1 MNANHTIGTSG
12 GVGKIDNMDSIRKVY
27 QYAEPNLTLVGWMGF
42 LGFPLYY
49 FVWDFVFPQAYENL
63 PLRLFCSL
71 LFFGIIF
78 RNRLSS
84 TWRKYIHIYYQVTIT
99 ICLPFFFFYMLLMND
114 WSNVWVMSFMSAIFL
129 HILLVHVTR
138 VMFAQTFAGIGLA
151 TFFAWVAKGFHL
163 DLTMDWTHVPIF
175 LFIYVFGNL
184 FYFRNQVEHE
194 AKVSLA
200 KSFGAG
206 IAHEMRNPLSG
217 LCTSIDVIQSV
228 LPNKKEAEKDQ
239 YLMSGEDVTL
249 LREVSEDAMNII
261 QSGSETIDLLLTSID
276 ENRVSRSSFQKHS
289 AHSVVEKAIESFS
302 YKRATDRF
310 AISLDAR
317 SEFDF
322 LGSDT
327 LLKYVMYNLFKNA
340 FHHRTSEDFHIHVSM
355 TSTEHSN
362 QIVVTDN
369 GAGIAPDVLRN
380 IFQDFYTTG
389 KSGSY
394 GLGLPF
400 CKKVMRSFG
409 GNIECQSQ
417 LGEWSQFTLTF
428 PPITSD
434 IVTEIKNDL
443 TKLKTILTVTN
454 QDILV
459 SKVTDISR
467 FMGFESTILD
477 VNQVLKKKEYEFE
490 FDLIFIDLESL
501 DARANQLDRL
511 ESLLSFTEARIV
523 YLFEH
528 HPTQRAC
535 KAAYEPIWVETQ
547 AWLLN
552 TKPTIDR
559 LLYDSSYVSTPTASV
574 ALDTSNK
581 RTIMVVDDNES
592 LRKFTAML
600 LEKQGFEVIQK
611 EDGQQAL
618 DTLEQE
624 NVDLILMDIEM
635 PIMDGV
641 EASRRIRSSD
651 KNYASVPIIAH
662 TGDSSPVT
670 LDKIGSSGMSDF
682 IVKPADKN
690 RLFDKIANWI

>member
-1 MNANHTIGTSG
+1 
-12 GVGKIDNMDSIRKVY
+12 MDSIRKVY
-27 QYAEPNLTLVGWMGF
+27 EYAEPNLTLVGWMGF
-42 LGFPLYY
+42 IGFPLYY
-49 FVWDFVFPQAYENL
+49 FVWDFMFPQSYENL
-63 PLRLFCSL
+63 PLRLFCSA

-84 TWRKYIHIYYQVTIT
+84 SWRKYVHVYYQITIT
-99 ICLPFFFFYMLLMND
+99 TCLPFFFFYMLLMND

-151 TFFAWVAKGFHL
+151 TFFAWIAKGFHL
-163 DLTMDWTHVPIF
+163 DITMDWTHVPIF
-175 LFIYVFGNL
+175 LFIYVFGNM

-228 LPNKKEAEKDQ
+228 LPNKKAMGEKDQ
-239 YLMSGEDVTL
+239 YVMSGEDVTL

-261 QSGSETIDLLLTSID
+261 HSGNETIDLLLTSID
-276 ENRVSRSSFQKHS
+276 ENRVSRSSFKRYS
-289 AHSVVEKAIESFS
+289 AQSVVEKAIESFS
-302 YKRATDRF
+302 YKRSTDRF
-310 AISLDAR
+310 AISFDAR

-340 FHHRTSEDFHIHVSM
+340 FHHRSSDEFHIHVSM
-355 TSTEHSN
+355 QSNDTAN

-369 GAGIAPDVLRN
+369 GSGIAPDVIRH

-409 GNIECQSQ
+409 GNIKCISQ
-417 LGEWSQFTLTF
+417 PGEWSQFTLTF

-434 IVTEIKNDL
+434 TVTEIKDEL
-443 TKLKTILTVTN
+443 TKMKSILLVSN
-454 QDILV
+454 QDIIV
-459 SKVTDISR
+459 QKMADISR
-467 FMGFESTILD
+467 FMGFDVTVLD
-477 VNQVLKKKEYEFE
+477 VKSVFKKKEYEFE
-490 FDLIFIDLESL
+490 FDLIFVDVESL
-501 DARANQLDRL
+501 DVLENQLDRI
-511 ESLLSFTEARIV
+511 ESLLSFTEARVV

-528 HPTQRAC
+528 KPAQRAK
-535 KAAYEPIWVETQ
+535 KAGHDPIWVETQ

-552 TKPTIDR
+552 TKATIER
-559 LLYDSSYVSTPTASV
+559 LLYDSTYISSTLPSAH
-574 ALDTSNK
+574 LDKSIK

-600 LEKQGFEVIQK
+600 LEKQGFEVVQK

-618 DTLEQE
+618 DTLEKE
-624 NVDLILMDIEM
+624 NIDLILMDIEM

-641 EASRRIRSSD
+641 EASRRIRNSEKS
-651 KNYASVPIIAH
+651 YASVPIIAH

>member
-1 MNANHTIGTSG
+1 
-12 GVGKIDNMDSIRKVY
+12 MDSIRKVY
-27 QYAEPNLTLVGWMGF
+27 EYAEPNLTLVGWMGF
-42 LGFPLYY
+42 IGFPLYY
-49 FVWDFVFPQAYENL
+49 FVWDFMFPQSYENL
-63 PLRLFCSL
+63 PLRLFCSA

-84 TWRKYIHIYYQVTIT
+84 SWRKYVHVYYQITIT
-99 ICLPFFFFYMLLMND
+99 TCLPFFFFYMLLMND

-151 TFFAWVAKGFHL
+151 TFFAWIAKGFHL
-163 DLTMDWTHVPIF
+163 DITMDWTHVPIF
-175 LFIYVFGNL
+175 LFIYVFGNM

-228 LPNKKEAEKDQ
+228 LPNKKAMGEKDQ
-239 YLMSGEDVTL
+239 YVMSGEDVTL

-261 QSGSETIDLLLTSID
+261 HSGNETIDLLLTSID
-276 ENRVSRSSFQKHS
+276 ENRVSRSSFKRYS
-289 AHSVVEKAIESFS
+289 AQSVVEKAIESFS
-302 YKRATDRF
+302 YKRSTDRF
-310 AISLDAR
+310 AISFDAR

-340 FHHRTSEDFHIHVSM
+340 FHHRSSDEFHIHVSM
-355 TSTEHSN
+355 QSNDTAN

-369 GAGIAPDVLRN
+369 GSGIAPDVIRH

-409 GNIECQSQ
+409 GNIKCISQ
-417 LGEWSQFTLTF
+417 LGEWSQFTLIF

-434 IVTEIKNDL
+434 TVTEIKDEL
-443 TKLKTILTVTN
+443 TKMKSILLVSN
-454 QDILV
+454 QDIIV
-459 SKVTDISR
+459 QKMADISR
-467 FMGFESTILD
+467 FMGFDVTVLD
-477 VNQVLKKKEYEFE
+477 VKSVFKKKEYEFE
-490 FDLIFIDLESL
+490 FDLIFVDVESL
-501 DARANQLDRL
+501 DVLENQLDRI
-511 ESLLSFTEARIV
+511 ESLLSFTEARVV

-528 HPTQRAC
+528 KPAQRAK
-535 KAAYEPIWVETQ
+535 KAGHAPIWVETQ

-552 TKPTIDR
+552 TKATIER
-559 LLYDSSYVSTPTASV
+559 LLYDSTYISSTLPSAP
-574 ALDTSNK
+574 LDKSIK

-600 LEKQGFEVIQK
+600 LEKQGFEVVQK

-618 DTLEQE
+618 DTLEKE
-624 NVDLILMDIEM
+624 NIDLILMDIEM

-641 EASRRIRSSD
+641 EASRRIRNSE
-651 KNYASVPIIAH
+651 KPYATVPIIAH

>member
-1 MNANHTIGTSG
+1 
-12 GVGKIDNMDSIRKVY
+12 MDSIRKVY
-27 QYAEPNLTLVGWMGF
+27 EYAEPNLTLVGWMGF
-42 LGFPLYY
+42 IGFPLYY
-49 FVWDFVFPQAYENL
+49 FVWDFMFPQSYENL
-63 PLRLFCSL
+63 PLRLFCSA

-84 TWRKYIHIYYQVTIT
+84 SWRKYVHVYYQITIT
-99 ICLPFFFFYMLLMND
+99 TCLPFFFFYMLLMND

-151 TFFAWVAKGFHL
+151 TFFAWIAKGFHL
-163 DLTMDWTHVPIF
+163 DITMDWTHVPIF
-175 LFIYVFGNL
+175 LFIYVFGNM
-184 FYFRNQVEHE
+184 FYFRNQIEHE

-228 LPNKKEAEKDQ
+228 LPNKKAMGEKDQ
-239 YLMSGEDVTL
+239 YVMSGEDVTL

-261 QSGSETIDLLLTSID
+261 HSGNETIDLLLTSID
-276 ENRVSRSSFQKHS
+276 ENRVSRSSFKRYS
-289 AHSVVEKAIESFS
+289 AQSVVEKAIESFS
-302 YKRATDRF
+302 YKRSTDRF
-310 AISLDAR
+310 AISFDAR

-340 FHHRTSEDFHIHVSM
+340 FHHRSSDEFHIHVSM
-355 TSTEHSN
+355 QSNDTAN

-369 GAGIAPDVLRN
+369 GSGIAPDVIRH

-409 GNIECQSQ
+409 GNIKCISQ
-417 LGEWSQFTLTF
+417 PGEWSQFTLTF

-434 IVTEIKNDL
+434 TVTEIKDEL
-443 TKLKTILTVTN
+443 TKMKSILLVSN
-454 QDILV
+454 QDIIV
-459 SKVTDISR
+459 QKMADISR
-467 FMGFESTILD
+467 FMGFDVTVLD
-477 VNQVLKKKEYEFE
+477 VKSVFKKKEYEFE
-490 FDLIFIDLESL
+490 FDLIFVDVESL
-501 DARANQLDRL
+501 DVLENQLDRIEL
-511 ESLLSFTEARIV
+511 LLSFTEARVV

-528 HPTQRAC
+528 KPAQRAK
-535 KAAYEPIWVETQ
+535 KAGHDPTWVETQ

-552 TKPTIDR
+552 TKATIER
-559 LLYDSSYVSTPTASV
+559 LLYDSTYISSTLPSAP
-574 ALDTSNK
+574 LDKSIK
-581 RTIMVVDDNES
+581 RTILVVDDNES

-600 LEKQGFEVIQK
+600 LEKQGFEVVQK

-618 DTLEQE
+618 DTLEKE
-624 NVDLILMDIEM
+624 NIDLILMDIEM

-641 EASRRIRSSD
+641 EASRRIRNSE
-651 KNYASVPIIAH
+651 KPYASVPIIAH

>member
-1 MNANHTIGTSG
+1 
-12 GVGKIDNMDSIRKVY
+12 MDSIRKVY
-27 QYAEPNLTLVGWMGF
+27 EYAEPNLTLVGWMGF
-42 LGFPLYY
+42 IGFPLYY
-49 FVWDFVFPQAYENL
+49 FVWDFMFPQSYENL
-63 PLRLFCSL
+63 PLRLFCSA

-84 TWRKYIHIYYQVTIT
+84 SWRKYVHVYYQITIT
-99 ICLPFFFFYMLLMND
+99 TCLPFFFFYMLLMND

-151 TFFAWVAKGFHL
+151 TFFAWIAKGFHL
-163 DLTMDWTHVPIF
+163 DITMDWTHVPIF

-184 FYFRNQVEHE
+184 FYFRNQIEHE

-228 LPNKKEAEKDQ
+228 LPNKKAMGEKDQ
-239 YLMSGEDVTL
+239 YVMSGEDVTL

-261 QSGSETIDLLLTSID
+261 HSGNETIDLLLTSID
-276 ENRVSRSSFQKHS
+276 ENRVSRSSFKRYS
-289 AHSVVEKAIESFS
+289 AQSVVEKAIESFS
-302 YKRATDRF
+302 YKRSTDRF
-310 AISLDAR
+310 AISFDAR

-340 FHHRTSEDFHIHVSM
+340 FHHRSSDEFHIHVSM
-355 TSTEHSN
+355 QSNDTVN

-369 GAGIAPDVLRN
+369 GSGIAPDVIRH

-409 GNIECQSQ
+409 GNIKCISQ
-417 LGEWSQFTLTF
+417 PGEWSQFTLTF

-434 IVTEIKNDL
+434 TVTEIKDEL
-443 TKLKTILTVTN
+443 TKMKSILLVSN
-454 QDILV
+454 QDIIV
-459 SKVTDISR
+459 QKMADISR
-467 FMGFESTILD
+467 FMGFDVTVLD
-477 VNQVLKKKEYEFE
+477 VKSVFKKKEYEFE
-490 FDLIFIDLESL
+490 FDLIFVDVESL
-501 DARANQLDRL
+501 DVLENQLDRI
-511 ESLLSFTEARIV
+511 ESLLSFTEARVV

-528 HPTQRAC
+528 KPAQRAK
-535 KAAYEPIWVETQ
+535 KAGHDPIWVETQ

-552 TKPTIDR
+552 TKATIER
-559 LLYDSSYVSTPTASV
+559 LLYDSTYISSTLPSAP
-574 ALDTSNK
+574 LDKSTK

-600 LEKQGFEVIQK
+600 LEKQGFEVVQK

-618 DTLEQE
+618 DTLEKE
-624 NVDLILMDIEM
+624 NIDLILMDIEM

-641 EASRRIRSSD
+641 EASRRIRNSE
-651 KNYASVPIIAH
+651 KPYASVPIIAH

>member
-1 MNANHTIGTSG
+1 
-12 GVGKIDNMDSIRKVY
+12 MDSIRKVY
-27 QYAEPNLTLVGWMGF
+27 EYAEPNLTLVGWMGF
-42 LGFPLYY
+42 IGFPLYY
-49 FVWDFVFPQAYENL
+49 FVWDFMFPQSYENL
-63 PLRLFCSL
+63 PLRLFCSA

-84 TWRKYIHIYYQVTIT
+84 SWRKYVHVYYQITIT
-99 ICLPFFFFYMLLMND
+99 TCLPFFFFYMLLMND

-151 TFFAWVAKGFHL
+151 TFFAWIAKGFHL
-163 DLTMDWTHVPIF
+163 DITMDWTHVPIF
-175 LFIYVFGNL
+175 LFIYVFGNM

-228 LPNKKEAEKDQ
+228 LPNKKAMGEKDQ
-239 YLMSGEDVTL
+239 YVMSGEDVTL

-261 QSGSETIDLLLTSID
+261 HSGNETIDLLLTSID
-276 ENRVSRSSFQKHS
+276 ENRVSRSSFKRYS
-289 AHSVVEKAIESFS
+289 AQSVVEKAIESFS
-302 YKRATDRF
+302 YKRSTDRF
-310 AISLDAR
+310 AISFDAR

-340 FHHRTSEDFHIHVSM
+340 FHHRSSDEFHIHVSM
-355 TSTEHSN
+355 QSNDTAN

-369 GAGIAPDVLRN
+369 GSGIAPDVIRH

-409 GNIECQSQ
+409 GNIKCISQ
-417 LGEWSQFTLTF
+417 PGEWSQFTLTF

-434 IVTEIKNDL
+434 TVTEIKDEL
-443 TKLKTILTVTN
+443 TKMKSILLVSN
-454 QDILV
+454 QDIIV
-459 SKVTDISR
+459 QKMADISR
-467 FMGFESTILD
+467 FMGFDVTVLD
-477 VNQVLKKKEYEFE
+477 VKSVFKKKEYEFE
-490 FDLIFIDLESL
+490 FDLIFVDVESL
-501 DARANQLDRL
+501 DVLENQLDRI
-511 ESLLSFTEARIV
+511 ESLLSFTEARVV

-528 HPTQRAC
+528 KPAQRA
-535 KAAYEPIWVETQ
+535 KKVGHDPIWVETQ

-552 TKPTIDR
+552 TKATIER
-559 LLYDSSYVSTPTASV
+559 LLYDSTYISSTLPSAP
-574 ALDTSNK
+574 LDKSIK

-600 LEKQGFEVIQK
+600 LEKQGFEVVQK

-618 DTLEQE
+618 DTLEKE
-624 NVDLILMDIEM
+624 NIDLILMDIEM

-641 EASRRIRSSD
+641 EASRRIRNSE
-651 KNYASVPIIAH
+651 KPYASVPIIAH

>member
-1 MNANHTIGTSG
+1 
-12 GVGKIDNMDSIRKVY
+12 MDSIRKVY
-27 QYAEPNLTLVGWMGF
+27 EYAEPNLTLVGWMGF
-42 LGFPLYY
+42 IGFPLYY
-49 FVWDFVFPQAYENL
+49 FVWDFMFPQSYENL
-63 PLRLFCSL
+63 PLRLFCSA

-84 TWRKYIHIYYQVTIT
+84 SWRKYVHVYYQITIT
-99 ICLPFFFFYMLLMND
+99 TCLPFFFFYMLLMND

-151 TFFAWVAKGFHL
+151 TFFAWIAKGFHL
-163 DLTMDWTHVPIF
+163 DITMDWTHVPIF
-175 LFIYVFGNL
+175 LFIYVFGNM

-228 LPNKKEAEKDQ
+228 LPNKKAIGEKDQ
-239 YLMSGEDVTL
+239 YVMSGEDVTL

-261 QSGSETIDLLLTSID
+261 HSGNETIDLLLTSID
-276 ENRVSRSSFQKHS
+276 ENRVSRSSFKRYS
-289 AHSVVEKAIESFS
+289 AQSVVEKAIESFS
-302 YKRATDRF
+302 YKRSTDRF
-310 AISLDAR
+310 AISFDAR

-340 FHHRTSEDFHIHVSM
+340 FHHRSSDEFHIHVSM
-355 TSTEHSN
+355 QSNDTAN

-369 GAGIAPDVLRN
+369 GSGIAPDVIRH

-409 GNIECQSQ
+409 GNIKCISQ
-417 LGEWSQFTLTF
+417 PGEWSQFTLTF

-434 IVTEIKNDL
+434 TVTEIKDEL
-443 TKLKTILTVTN
+443 TKMKSILLVSN
-454 QDILV
+454 QDIIV
-459 SKVTDISR
+459 QKMADISR
-467 FMGFESTILD
+467 FMGFDVSVLD
-477 VNQVLKKKEYEFE
+477 VKSVFKKKEYEFE
-490 FDLIFIDLESL
+490 FDLIFVDVESL
-501 DARANQLDRL
+501 DVLENQLDRI
-511 ESLLSFTEARIV
+511 ESLLSFTEARVV

-528 HPTQRAC
+528 KPAQRAK
-535 KAAYEPIWVETQ
+535 KAGHDPIWVETQ

-552 TKPTIDR
+552 TKATIER
-559 LLYDSSYVSTPTASV
+559 LLYDSTYISSTLPSAP
-574 ALDTSNK
+574 LDKSIK

-600 LEKQGFEVIQK
+600 LEKQGFEVVQK

-618 DTLEQE
+618 DTLEKE
-624 NVDLILMDIEM
+624 NIDLILMDIEM

-641 EASRRIRSSD
+641 EASRRIRNSE
-651 KNYASVPIIAH
+651 KPYASVPIIAH

>member
-1 MNANHTIGTSG
+1 
-12 GVGKIDNMDSIRKVY
+12 MDSIRKVY
-27 QYAEPNLTLVGWMGF
+27 EYAEPNLTLVGWMGF
-42 LGFPLYY
+42 IGFPLYY
-49 FVWDFVFPQAYENL
+49 FVWDFMFPQSYENL
-63 PLRLFCSL
+63 PLRLFCSA

-84 TWRKYIHIYYQVTIT
+84 SWRKYVHVYYQITIT
-99 ICLPFFFFYMLLMND
+99 TCLPFFFFYMLLMND

-151 TFFAWVAKGFHL
+151 TFFAWIAKGFHL
-163 DLTMDWTHVPIF
+163 DITMDWTHVPIF
-175 LFIYVFGNL
+175 LFIYVFGNM

-228 LPNKKEAEKDQ
+228 LPNKKAMGEKDQ
-239 YLMSGEDVTL
+239 YVMSGEDVTL

-261 QSGSETIDLLLTSID
+261 HSGNETIDLLLTSID
-276 ENRVSRSSFQKHS
+276 ENRVSRSSFKRYS
-289 AHSVVEKAIESFS
+289 AQSVVEKAIESFS
-302 YKRATDRF
+302 YKRSTDRF
-310 AISLDAR
+310 AISFDAR

-340 FHHRTSEDFHIHVSM
+340 FHHRSSDEFHIHVSM
-355 TSTEHSN
+355 QSNDTVN

-369 GAGIAPDVLRN
+369 GSGIAPDVIRH

-409 GNIECQSQ
+409 GNIKCISQ
-417 LGEWSQFTLTF
+417 PGEWSQFTLTF

-434 IVTEIKNDL
+434 TVTEIKDEL
-443 TKLKTILTVTN
+443 AKMKSILLVSN
-454 QDILV
+454 QDIIV
-459 SKVTDISR
+459 QKMADISR
-467 FMGFESTILD
+467 FMGFDVTVLD
-477 VNQVLKKKEYEFE
+477 VKSVFKKKEYEFE
-490 FDLIFIDLESL
+490 FDLIFVDVESL
-501 DARANQLDRL
+501 DVLENQLDRI
-511 ESLLSFTEARIV
+511 ESLLSFTEARVV

-528 HPTQRAC
+528 KPAQRAK
-535 KAAYEPIWVETQ
+535 KAGNDPIWVETQ

-552 TKPTIDR
+552 TKATIER
-559 LLYDSSYVSTPTASV
+559 LLYDSTYISSTLPSAP
-574 ALDTSNK
+574 LDKSIK

-600 LEKQGFEVIQK
+600 LEKQGFEVVQK

-618 DTLEQE
+618 DTLEKE
-624 NVDLILMDIEM
+624 NIDLILMDIEM

-641 EASRRIRSSD
+641 EASRRIRNSE
-651 KNYASVPIIAH
+651 KPYASVPIIAH

>member
-1 MNANHTIGTSG
+1 
-12 GVGKIDNMDSIRKVY
+12 MDSIRKVY
-27 QYAEPNLTLVGWMGF
+27 EYAEPNLTLVGWMGF
-42 LGFPLYY
+42 IGFPLYY
-49 FVWDFVFPQAYENL
+49 FVWDFMFPQSYENL
-63 PLRLFCSL
+63 PLRLFCSA

-84 TWRKYIHIYYQVTIT
+84 SWRKYVHVYYQITIT
-99 ICLPFFFFYMLLMND
+99 TCLPFFFFYMLLMND

-151 TFFAWVAKGFHL
+151 TFFAWIAKGFHL
-163 DLTMDWTHVPIF
+163 DITMDRTHVPIF
-175 LFIYVFGNL
+175 LFIYVFGNM

-228 LPNKKEAEKDQ
+228 LPNKKAMGEKDQ
-239 YLMSGEDVTL
+239 YVMSGEDVTL

-261 QSGSETIDLLLTSID
+261 HSGNETIDLLLTSID
-276 ENRVSRSSFQKHS
+276 ENRVSRSSFKRYS
-289 AHSVVEKAIESFS
+289 AQSVVEKAIESFS
-302 YKRATDRF
+302 YKRSTDRF
-310 AISLDAR
+310 AISFDAR
-317 SEFDF
+317 SGFDF

-340 FHHRTSEDFHIHVSM
+340 FHHRSSDEFHIHVSM
-355 TSTEHSN
+355 QSNDTAN

-369 GAGIAPDVLRN
+369 GSGIASDVIRH

-409 GNIECQSQ
+409 GNIKCISQ
-417 LGEWSQFTLTF
+417 PGEWSQFTLTF

-434 IVTEIKNDL
+434 TVTEIKDEL
-443 TKLKTILTVTN
+443 TKMKSILLVSN
-454 QDILV
+454 QDIIV
-459 SKVTDISR
+459 QKMVDISR
-467 FMGFESTILD
+467 FMGFDVTVLD
-477 VNQVLKKKEYEFE
+477 VKSVFKKKEYEFE
-490 FDLIFIDLESL
+490 FDLIFVDVESL
-501 DARANQLDRL
+501 DVLENQLDRI
-511 ESLLSFTEARIV
+511 ESLLSFTEARVV

-528 HPTQRAC
+528 KPAQRAK
-535 KAAYEPIWVETQ
+535 KAGHDPIWVETQ

-552 TKPTIDR
+552 TKATIER
-559 LLYDSSYVSTPTASV
+559 LLYDSTYISSTLPSAP
-574 ALDTSNK
+574 LDKSIK

-600 LEKQGFEVIQK
+600 LEKQGFEVVQK

-618 DTLEQE
+618 DTLEKE
-624 NVDLILMDIEM
+624 NIDLILMDIEM

-641 EASRRIRSSD
+641 EASRRIRNSE
-651 KNYASVPIIAH
+651 KPYASVPIIAH

>member
-1 MNANHTIGTSG
+1 
-12 GVGKIDNMDSIRKVY
+12 MDSIRKVY
-27 QYAEPNLTLVGWMGF
+27 EYAEPNLTLVGWMGF
-42 LGFPLYY
+42 IGFPLYY
-49 FVWDFVFPQAYENL
+49 FVWDFMFPQSYENL
-63 PLRLFCSL
+63 PLRLFCSA

-84 TWRKYIHIYYQVTIT
+84 SWRKYVHVYYQITIT
-99 ICLPFFFFYMLLMND
+99 TCLPFFFFYMLLMND

-151 TFFAWVAKGFHL
+151 TFFAWIAKGFHL
-163 DLTMDWTHVPIF
+163 DITMDWTHVPIF
-175 LFIYVFGNL
+175 LFIYVFGNM

-228 LPNKKEAEKDQ
+228 LPNKKAMGEKDQ
-239 YLMSGEDVTL
+239 YVMSGEDVTL

-261 QSGSETIDLLLTSID
+261 HSGNETIDLLLTSID
-276 ENRVSRSSFQKHS
+276 ENRVSRSSFKRYS
-289 AHSVVEKAIESFS
+289 AQSVVEKAIESFS
-302 YKRATDRF
+302 YKRSTDRF
-310 AISLDAR
+310 AISFDAR

-340 FHHRTSEDFHIHVSM
+340 FHHRSSDEFHIHVSM
-355 TSTEHSN
+355 QSNDTAN

-369 GAGIAPDVLRN
+369 GSGIAPDVIRH

-409 GNIECQSQ
+409 GNIKCISQ
-417 LGEWSQFTLTF
+417 PGEWSQFTLIF

-434 IVTEIKNDL
+434 TVTEIKDEL
-443 TKLKTILTVTN
+443 TKMKSILLVSN
-454 QDILV
+454 QDIIV
-459 SKVTDISR
+459 QKMADISR
-467 FMGFESTILD
+467 FMGFDVTVLD
-477 VNQVLKKKEYEFE
+477 VKSVFKKKEYEFE
-490 FDLIFIDLESL
+490 FDLIFVDVESL
-501 DARANQLDRL
+501 DVLENQLDRI
-511 ESLLSFTEARIV
+511 ESLLSFTEARVV

-528 HPTQRAC
+528 KPAQRA
-535 KAAYEPIWVETQ
+535 KKVGHDPIWVETQ

-552 TKPTIDR
+552 TKATIER
-559 LLYDSSYVSTPTASV
+559 LLYDSTYISSTLPSAP
-574 ALDTSNK
+574 LDKSIK

-600 LEKQGFEVIQK
+600 LEKQGFEVVQK

-618 DTLEQE
+618 DTLEKE
-624 NVDLILMDIEM
+624 NIDLILMDIEM

-641 EASRRIRSSD
+641 EASRRIRNSE
-651 KNYASVPIIAH
+651 KPYASVPIIAH

>member
-1 MNANHTIGTSG
+1 
-12 GVGKIDNMDSIRKVY
+12 MDSIRKVY
-27 QYAEPNLTLVGWMGF
+27 EYAEPNLTLVGWMGF
-42 LGFPLYY
+42 IGFPLYY
-49 FVWDFVFPQAYENL
+49 FVWDFMFPQSYENL
-63 PLRLFCSL
+63 PLRLFCSA

-84 TWRKYIHIYYQVTIT
+84 SWRKYVHVYYQITIT
-99 ICLPFFFFYMLLMND
+99 TCLPFFFFYMLLMND

-151 TFFAWVAKGFHL
+151 TFFAWIAKGFHL
-163 DLTMDWTHVPIF
+163 DITMDWTHVPIF
-175 LFIYVFGNL
+175 LFIYVFGNM

-228 LPNKKEAEKDQ
+228 LPNKKAMGEKDQ
-239 YLMSGEDVTL
+239 YVMSGEDVTL
-249 LREVSEDAMNII
+249 LRELSEDAMNII
-261 QSGSETIDLLLTSID
+261 HSGNETIDLLLTSID
-276 ENRVSRSSFQKHS
+276 ENRVSRSSFKRYS
-289 AHSVVEKAIESFS
+289 AQSVVEKAIESFS
-302 YKRATDRF
+302 YKRSTDRF
-310 AISLDAR
+310 AISFDAR

-340 FHHRTSEDFHIHVSM
+340 FHHRSSDEFHIHVSM
-355 TSTEHSN
+355 QSNDTAN

-369 GAGIAPDVLRN
+369 GSGIAPDVIRH

-409 GNIECQSQ
+409 GNIKCISQ
-417 LGEWSQFTLTF
+417 PGEWSQFTLTF

-434 IVTEIKNDL
+434 TVTEIKDEL
-443 TKLKTILTVTN
+443 TKMKSILLVSN
-454 QDILV
+454 QDIIV
-459 SKVTDISR
+459 QKMADISR
-467 FMGFESTILD
+467 FMGFDVTVLD
-477 VNQVLKKKEYEFE
+477 VKSVFKKKEYEFE
-490 FDLIFIDLESL
+490 FDLIFVDVESL
-501 DARANQLDRL
+501 DVLENQLDRI
-511 ESLLSFTEARIV
+511 ESLLSFTEARVV

-528 HPTQRAC
+528 KPAQRAK
-535 KAAYEPIWVETQ
+535 KAGHDPIWVETQ

-552 TKPTIDR
+552 TKATIER
-559 LLYDSSYVSTPTASV
+559 LLYDSTYISSTLPSAP
-574 ALDTSNK
+574 LDKSIK

-600 LEKQGFEVIQK
+600 LEKQGFEVVQK

-618 DTLEQE
+618 DTLEKE
-624 NVDLILMDIEM
+624 NIDLILMDIEM

-641 EASRRIRSSD
+641 EASRRIRNSE
-651 KNYASVPIIAH
+651 KPYASVPIIAH

>member
-1 MNANHTIGTSG
+1 
-12 GVGKIDNMDSIRKVY
+12 MDSIRKVY
-27 QYAEPNLTLVGWMGF
+27 EYAEPNLTLVGWMGF
-42 LGFPLYY
+42 IGFPLYY
-49 FVWDFVFPQAYENL
+49 FVWDFMFPQSYENL
-63 PLRLFCSL
+63 PLRLFCSA

-78 RNRLSS
+78 HNRLSS
-84 TWRKYIHIYYQVTIT
+84 SWRKYVHVYYQITIT
-99 ICLPFFFFYMLLMND
+99 TCLPFFFFYMLLMND

-151 TFFAWVAKGFHL
+151 TFFAWIAKGFHL
-163 DLTMDWTHVPIF
+163 DITMDWTHVPIF
-175 LFIYVFGNL
+175 LFIYVFGNM
-184 FYFRNQVEHE
+184 FYFRNQIEHE

-228 LPNKKEAEKDQ
+228 LPNKKAIGEKDQ
-239 YLMSGEDVTL
+239 YVMSGEDVTL

-261 QSGSETIDLLLTSID
+261 HSGNETIDLLLTSID
-276 ENRVSRSSFQKHS
+276 ENRVSRSSFKRYS
-289 AHSVVEKAIESFS
+289 AQSVVEKAIESFS
-302 YKRATDRF
+302 YKRSTDRF
-310 AISLDAR
+310 AISFDAR

-340 FHHRTSEDFHIHVSM
+340 FHHRSSDEFHIHVSM
-355 TSTEHSN
+355 QSNDTVN

-369 GAGIAPDVLRN
+369 GSGIAPDVIRH

-409 GNIECQSQ
+409 GNIKCISQ
-417 LGEWSQFTLTF
+417 PGEWSQFTLTF

-434 IVTEIKNDL
+434 TVTEIKDEL
-443 TKLKTILTVTN
+443 TKMKSILLVSN
-454 QDILV
+454 QDIIV
-459 SKVTDISR
+459 QKMADISR
-467 FMGFESTILD
+467 FMGFDVTVLD
-477 VNQVLKKKEYEFE
+477 VKSVFKKKEYEFE
-490 FDLIFIDLESL
+490 FDLIFVDVESL
-501 DARANQLDRL
+501 DVLENQLDRI
-511 ESLLSFTEARIV
+511 ESLLSFTEARVV

-528 HPTQRAC
+528 KPAQRAK
-535 KAAYEPIWVETQ
+535 KAGHAPIWVETQ

-552 TKPTIDR
+552 TKATIER
-559 LLYDSSYVSTPTASV
+559 LLYDSTYISSTLPSAP
-574 ALDTSNK
+574 LDKSIK

-600 LEKQGFEVIQK
+600 LEKQGFEVVQK

-618 DTLEQE
+618 DTLEKE
-624 NVDLILMDIEM
+624 NIDLILMDIEM

-641 EASRRIRSSD
+641 EASRRIRNSE
-651 KNYASVPIIAH
+651 KPYASVPIIAH

-690 RLFDKIANWI
+690 RLFDKISNWI

>member
-1 MNANHTIGTSG
+1 
-12 GVGKIDNMDSIRKVY
+12 
-27 QYAEPNLTLVGWMGF
+27 MGF
-42 LGFPLYY
+42 IGFPLYY
-49 FVWDFVFPQAYENL
+49 FVWDFMFPQSYENL
-63 PLRLFCSL
+63 PLRLFCSA

-84 TWRKYIHIYYQVTIT
+84 SWRKYVHVYYQITIT
-99 ICLPFFFFYMLLMND
+99 TCLPFFFFYMLLMND

-151 TFFAWVAKGFHL
+151 TFFAWIAKGFHL
-163 DLTMDWTHVPIF
+163 DITMDWTHVPIF
-175 LFIYVFGNL
+175 LFIYVFGNM

-228 LPNKKEAEKDQ
+228 LPNKKAMGEKDQ
-239 YLMSGEDVTL
+239 YVMSGEDVTL

-261 QSGSETIDLLLTSID
+261 HSGNETIDLLLTSID
-276 ENRVSRSSFQKHS
+276 ENRVSRSSFKRYS
-289 AHSVVEKAIESFS
+289 AQSVVEKAIESFS
-302 YKRATDRF
+302 YKRSTDRF
-310 AISLDAR
+310 AISFDAR

-340 FHHRTSEDFHIHVSM
+340 FHHRSSDEFHIHVSM
-355 TSTEHSN
+355 QSNDTAN

-369 GAGIAPDVLRN
+369 GSGIAPDVIRH

-409 GNIECQSQ
+409 GNIKCISQ
-417 LGEWSQFTLTF
+417 PGEWSQFTLTF

-434 IVTEIKNDL
+434 TVTEIKDEL
-443 TKLKTILTVTN
+443 TKMKSILLVSN
-454 QDILV
+454 QDIIV
-459 SKVTDISR
+459 QKMADISR
-467 FMGFESTILD
+467 FMGFDVTVLD
-477 VNQVLKKKEYEFE
+477 VKSVFKKKEYEFE
-490 FDLIFIDLESL
+490 FDLIFVDVESL
-501 DARANQLDRL
+501 DVLENQLDRI
-511 ESLLSFTEARIV
+511 ESLLSFTEARVV

-528 HPTQRAC
+528 KPAQRA
-535 KAAYEPIWVETQ
+535 KKVGHDPIWVETQ

-552 TKPTIDR
+552 TKATIER
-559 LLYDSSYVSTPTASV
+559 LLYDSTYISSTLPSAP
-574 ALDTSNK
+574 LDKSIK

-600 LEKQGFEVIQK
+600 LEKQGFEVVQK

-618 DTLEQE
+618 DTLEKE
-624 NVDLILMDIEM
+624 NIDLILMDIEM
-635 PIMDGV
+635 PIM
-641 EASRRIRSSD
+641 
-651 KNYASVPIIAH
+651 
-662 TGDSSPVT
+662 
-670 LDKIGSSGMSDF
+670 
-682 IVKPADKN
+682 
-690 RLFDKIANWI
+690 

>member
-1 MNANHTIGTSG
+1 
-12 GVGKIDNMDSIRKVY
+12 MDSIRKVY
-27 QYAEPNLTLVGWMGF
+27 EYAEPNLTLVGWMGF
-42 LGFPLYY
+42 IGFPLYY
-49 FVWDFVFPQAYENL
+49 FVWDFMFPQSYENL
-63 PLRLFCSL
+63 PLRLFCSA

-84 TWRKYIHIYYQVTIT
+84 SWRKYVHVYYQITIT
-99 ICLPFFFFYMLLMND
+99 TCLPFFFFYMLLMND

-151 TFFAWVAKGFHL
+151 TFFAWIAKGFHL
-163 DLTMDWTHVPIF
+163 DITMDWTHVPIF
-175 LFIYVFGNL
+175 LFIYVFGNM

-228 LPNKKEAEKDQ
+228 LPNKKAMGEKDQ
-239 YLMSGEDVTL
+239 YVMSGEDVTL

-261 QSGSETIDLLLTSID
+261 HSGNETIDLLLTSID
-276 ENRVSRSSFQKHS
+276 ENRVSRSSFKRYS
-289 AHSVVEKAIESFS
+289 AQSVVEKAIESFS
-302 YKRATDRF
+302 YKRSTDRF
-310 AISLDAR
+310 AISFDAR

-340 FHHRTSEDFHIHVSM
+340 FHHRSSDEFHIHVSM
-355 TSTEHSN
+355 QSNDTVN

-369 GAGIAPDVLRN
+369 GSGIAPDVIRY

-409 GNIECQSQ
+409 GNIKCISQ
-417 LGEWSQFTLTF
+417 PGEWSQFTLTF

-434 IVTEIKNDL
+434 TVTEIKDEL
-443 TKLKTILTVTN
+443 TKMKSILLVSN
-454 QDILV
+454 QDIIV
-459 SKVTDISR
+459 QKMADISR
-467 FMGFESTILD
+467 FMGFDVTVLD
-477 VNQVLKKKEYEFE
+477 VKCVFKKKEYEFE
-490 FDLIFIDLESL
+490 FDLIFVDVESL
-501 DARANQLDRL
+501 DVLENQLDRI
-511 ESLLSFTEARIV
+511 ESLLSFTEARVV

-528 HPTQRAC
+528 KPAQRA
-535 KAAYEPIWVETQ
+535 KKVGHDPIWVETQ

-552 TKPTIDR
+552 TKATIER
-559 LLYDSSYVSTPTASV
+559 LLYDSTYISSTLPSAP
-574 ALDTSNK
+574 LDKSIK

-600 LEKQGFEVIQK
+600 LEKQGFEVVQK

-618 DTLEQE
+618 DTLEKE
-624 NVDLILMDIEM
+624 NIDLILMDIEM

-641 EASRRIRSSD
+641 EASRRIRNSE
-651 KNYASVPIIAH
+651 KPYASVPIIAH

>member
-1 MNANHTIGTSG
+1 
-12 GVGKIDNMDSIRKVY
+12 MDSIRKVY
-27 QYAEPNLTLVGWMGF
+27 EYAEPNLTLVGWMGF
-42 LGFPLYY
+42 IGFPLYY
-49 FVWDFVFPQAYENL
+49 FVWDFMFPQSYENL
-63 PLRLFCSL
+63 PLRLFCSA

-84 TWRKYIHIYYQVTIT
+84 SWRKYVHVYYQITIT
-99 ICLPFFFFYMLLMND
+99 TCLPFFFFYMLLMND

-151 TFFAWVAKGFHL
+151 TFFAWIAKGFHL
-163 DLTMDWTHVPIF
+163 DITMDWTHVPIF
-175 LFIYVFGNL
+175 LFIYVFGNM

-228 LPNKKEAEKDQ
+228 LPNKKAMGEKDQ
-239 YLMSGEDVTL
+239 YVMSCEDVTL

-261 QSGSETIDLLLTSID
+261 HSGNETIDLLLTSID
-276 ENRVSRSSFQKHS
+276 ENRVSRSSFKRYS
-289 AHSVVEKAIESFS
+289 AQSVVEKAIESFS
-302 YKRATDRF
+302 YKRSTDRF
-310 AISLDAR
+310 AISFDAR

-340 FHHRTSEDFHIHVSM
+340 FHHRSSDEFHIHVSM
-355 TSTEHSN
+355 QSNDTAN

-369 GAGIAPDVLRN
+369 GSGIAPDVIRH

-409 GNIECQSQ
+409 GNIKCISQ
-417 LGEWSQFTLTF
+417 PGEWSQFTLTF

-434 IVTEIKNDL
+434 TVTEIKDEL
-443 TKLKTILTVTN
+443 TKMKSILLVSN
-454 QDILV
+454 QDIIV
-459 SKVTDISR
+459 QKMADISR
-467 FMGFESTILD
+467 FMGFDVTVLD
-477 VNQVLKKKEYEFE
+477 VKSVFKKKEYEFE
-490 FDLIFIDLESL
+490 FDLIFVDVESL
-501 DARANQLDRL
+501 DVLENQLDRI
-511 ESLLSFTEARIV
+511 ESLLSFTEARVV

-528 HPTQRAC
+528 KPAQRA
-535 KAAYEPIWVETQ
+535 KKVGHDPIWVETQ

-552 TKPTIDR
+552 TKATIER
-559 LLYDSSYVSTPTASV
+559 LLYDSTYISSTLPSAP
-574 ALDTSNK
+574 LDKSIK

-600 LEKQGFEVIQK
+600 LEKQGFEVVQK

-618 DTLEQE
+618 DTLEKE
-624 NVDLILMDIEM
+624 NIDLILMDIEM

-641 EASRRIRSSD
+641 EASRRIRNSE
-651 KNYASVPIIAH
+651 KPYASVPIIAH

>member
-1 MNANHTIGTSG
+1 
-12 GVGKIDNMDSIRKVY
+12 MDSIRKVY
-27 QYAEPNLTLVGWMGF
+27 EYAEPNLTLVGWMGF
-42 LGFPLYY
+42 IGFPLYY
-49 FVWDFVFPQAYENL
+49 FVWDFMFPQSYENL
-63 PLRLFCSL
+63 PLRLFCSA

-84 TWRKYIHIYYQVTIT
+84 SWRKFVHVYYQITIT
-99 ICLPFFFFYMLLMND
+99 TCLPFFFFYMLLMND

-151 TFFAWVAKGFHL
+151 TFFAWIAKGFHL
-163 DLTMDWTHVPIF
+163 DITMDWTHVPIF
-175 LFIYVFGNL
+175 LFIYVFGNM

-228 LPNKKEAEKDQ
+228 LPNKKAIGEKDQ
-239 YLMSGEDVTL
+239 YVMSGEDVTL

-261 QSGSETIDLLLTSID
+261 HSGNETIDLLLTSID
-276 ENRVSRSSFQKHS
+276 ENRVSRSSFKRYS
-289 AHSVVEKAIESFS
+289 AQSVVEKAIESFS
-302 YKRATDRF
+302 YKRSTDRF
-310 AISLDAR
+310 AISFDAR

-340 FHHRTSEDFHIHVSM
+340 FHHRSSDEFHIHVSM
-355 TSTEHSN
+355 QSNDTAN

-369 GAGIAPDVLRN
+369 GSGIAPDVIRH

-409 GNIECQSQ
+409 GNIKCISQ
-417 LGEWSQFTLTF
+417 PGEWSQFTLTF

-434 IVTEIKNDL
+434 TVTEIKDEL
-443 TKLKTILTVTN
+443 TKMKSILLVSN
-454 QDILV
+454 QDIIV
-459 SKVTDISR
+459 QKMADISR
-467 FMGFESTILD
+467 FMGFDVTVLD
-477 VNQVLKKKEYEFE
+477 VKSVFKKKEYEFE
-490 FDLIFIDLESL
+490 FDLIFVDVESL
-501 DARANQLDRL
+501 DVLENQLDRI
-511 ESLLSFTEARIV
+511 ESLLSFTEARVV

-528 HPTQRAC
+528 KPAQRAK
-535 KAAYEPIWVETQ
+535 KAGHDPIWVETQ

-552 TKPTIDR
+552 TKATIER
-559 LLYDSSYVSTPTASV
+559 LLYDSTYISSTLPSAP
-574 ALDTSNK
+574 LDKSIK

-600 LEKQGFEVIQK
+600 LEKQGFEVVQK

-618 DTLEQE
+618 DTLEKE
-624 NVDLILMDIEM
+624 NIDLILMDIEM

-641 EASRRIRSSD
+641 EASRRIRNSE
-651 KNYASVPIIAH
+651 KPYASVPIIAH

>member
-1 MNANHTIGTSG
+1 
-12 GVGKIDNMDSIRKVY
+12 MDSIRKVY
-27 QYAEPNLTLVGWMGF
+27 EYAEPNLTLVGWMGF
-42 LGFPLYY
+42 IGFPLYY
-49 FVWDFVFPQAYENL
+49 FVWDFMFPQSYENL
-63 PLRLFCSL
+63 PLRLFCSA

-84 TWRKYIHIYYQVTIT
+84 SWRKYVHVYYQITIT
-99 ICLPFFFFYMLLMND
+99 TCLPFFFFYMLLMND

-151 TFFAWVAKGFHL
+151 TFFAWIAKGFHL
-163 DLTMDWTHVPIF
+163 DITMDWTHVPIF
-175 LFIYVFGNL
+175 LFIYVFGNM

-228 LPNKKEAEKDQ
+228 LPNKKAMGEKDQ
-239 YLMSGEDVTL
+239 YVMSGEDVTL

-261 QSGSETIDLLLTSID
+261 HSGNETIDLLLTSID
-276 ENRVSRSSFQKHS
+276 ENRVSRSSFKRYS
-289 AHSVVEKAIESFS
+289 AQSVVERAIESFS
-302 YKRATDRF
+302 YKRSTDRF
-310 AISLDAR
+310 AISFDAR

-340 FHHRTSEDFHIHVSM
+340 FHHRSSDEFHIHVSM
-355 TSTEHSN
+355 QSNDTAN

-369 GAGIAPDVLRN
+369 GSGIAPDVIRH

-409 GNIECQSQ
+409 GNIKCISQ
-417 LGEWSQFTLTF
+417 PGEWSQFTLTF

-434 IVTEIKNDL
+434 TVTEIKDEL
-443 TKLKTILTVTN
+443 TKMKSILLVSN
-454 QDILV
+454 QDIIV
-459 SKVTDISR
+459 QKMADISR
-467 FMGFESTILD
+467 FMGFDVTVLD
-477 VNQVLKKKEYEFE
+477 VKSVFKKKEYEFE
-490 FDLIFIDLESL
+490 FDLIFVDVESL
-501 DARANQLDRL
+501 DVLENQLDRI
-511 ESLLSFTEARIV
+511 ESLLSFTEARVV

-528 HPTQRAC
+528 KPAQRAK
-535 KAAYEPIWVETQ
+535 KAGHDPIWVETQ

-552 TKPTIDR
+552 TKATIER
-559 LLYDSSYVSTPTASV
+559 LLYDSTYISSTLPSAP
-574 ALDTSNK
+574 LDKSIK

-600 LEKQGFEVIQK
+600 LEKQGFEVVQK

-618 DTLEQE
+618 DTLEKE
-624 NVDLILMDIEM
+624 NIDLILMDIEM

-641 EASRRIRSSD
+641 EASRRIRNSE
-651 KNYASVPIIAH
+651 KPYASVPIIAH

>member
-1 MNANHTIGTSG
+1 
-12 GVGKIDNMDSIRKVY
+12 MDSIRKVY
-27 QYAEPNLTLVGWMGF
+27 EYAEPNLTLVGWMGF
-42 LGFPLYY
+42 IGFPLYY
-49 FVWDFVFPQAYENL
+49 FVWDFMFPQSYENL
-63 PLRLFCSL
+63 PLRLFCSA

-84 TWRKYIHIYYQVTIT
+84 SWRKYVHVYYQITIT
-99 ICLPFFFFYMLLMND
+99 TCLPFFFFYMLLMND

-151 TFFAWVAKGFHL
+151 TFFAWIAKGFHL
-163 DLTMDWTHVPIF
+163 DITMDWTHVPIF
-175 LFIYVFGNL
+175 LFIYVFGNM

-228 LPNKKEAEKDQ
+228 LPNKKAMGEKDQ
-239 YLMSGEDVTL
+239 YVMSGEDVTL

-261 QSGSETIDLLLTSID
+261 HSGNETIDLLLTSID
-276 ENRVSRSSFQKHS
+276 ENRVSRSSFKRYS
-289 AHSVVEKAIESFS
+289 AQSVVEKAIESFS
-302 YKRATDRF
+302 YKRSTDRF
-310 AISLDAR
+310 AISFDAR

-340 FHHRTSEDFHIHVSM
+340 FHHRSSDEFHIHVSM
-355 TSTEHSN
+355 QSNGTAN

-369 GAGIAPDVLRN
+369 GSGIAPDVIRH

-409 GNIECQSQ
+409 GNIKCISQ
-417 LGEWSQFTLTF
+417 PGEWSQFTLTF

-434 IVTEIKNDL
+434 TVTEIKDEL
-443 TKLKTILTVTN
+443 TKMKSILLVSN
-454 QDILV
+454 QDIIV
-459 SKVTDISR
+459 QKMADISR
-467 FMGFESTILD
+467 FMGFDVTVLD
-477 VNQVLKKKEYEFE
+477 VKSVFKKKEYEFE
-490 FDLIFIDLESL
+490 FDLIFVDVESL
-501 DARANQLDRL
+501 DVLENQLDRI
-511 ESLLSFTEARIV
+511 ESLLSFTEARVV

-528 HPTQRAC
+528 KPAQRAK
-535 KAAYEPIWVETQ
+535 KAGHDPIWVETQ

-552 TKPTIDR
+552 TKATIER
-559 LLYDSSYVSTPTASV
+559 LLYDSTYISSTLPSAP
-574 ALDTSNK
+574 LDKSIK

-600 LEKQGFEVIQK
+600 LEKQGFEVVQK

-618 DTLEQE
+618 DTLEKE
-624 NVDLILMDIEM
+624 NIDLILMDIEM

-641 EASRRIRSSD
+641 EASRRIRNSE
-651 KNYASVPIIAH
+651 KPYATVPIIAH

>member
-1 MNANHTIGTSG
+1 
-12 GVGKIDNMDSIRKVY
+12 MDSIRKVY
-27 QYAEPNLTLVGWMGF
+27 EYAEPNLTLVGWMGF
-42 LGFPLYY
+42 IGFPLYY
-49 FVWDFVFPQAYENL
+49 FVWDFMFPQSYENL
-63 PLRLFCSL
+63 PLRLFCSA

-84 TWRKYIHIYYQVTIT
+84 SWRKYVHVYYQITIT
-99 ICLPFFFFYMLLMND
+99 TCLPFFFFYMLLMND

-151 TFFAWVAKGFHL
+151 TFFAWIAKGFHL
-163 DLTMDWTHVPIF
+163 DITMDWTHVPIF
-175 LFIYVFGNL
+175 LFIYVFGNM

-228 LPNKKEAEKDQ
+228 LPNKKAMGEKDQ
-239 YLMSGEDVTL
+239 YVMSGEDVTL

-261 QSGSETIDLLLTSID
+261 HSGNETIDLLLTSID
-276 ENRVSRSSFQKHS
+276 ENRVSRSSFKRYS
-289 AHSVVEKAIESFS
+289 AQSVVEKAIESFS
-302 YKRATDRF
+302 YKRSTDRF
-310 AISLDAR
+310 AISFDAR

-340 FHHRTSEDFHIHVSM
+340 FHHRSSDEFHIHVSM
-355 TSTEHSN
+355 QSNDTAN

-369 GAGIAPDVLRN
+369 GSGIAPDVIRH

-409 GNIECQSQ
+409 GNIKCISQ
-417 LGEWSQFTLTF
+417 PGEWSQFTLTF

-434 IVTEIKNDL
+434 TVTEIKDEL
-443 TKLKTILTVTN
+443 TKMKSILLVSN
-454 QDILV
+454 QDIIV
-459 SKVTDISR
+459 QKMADISR
-467 FMGFESTILD
+467 FMGFDVTVLD
-477 VNQVLKKKEYEFE
+477 VKSVFKKKEYEFE
-490 FDLIFIDLESL
+490 FDLIFVDVESL
-501 DARANQLDRL
+501 DVLENQLDRI
-511 ESLLSFTEARIV
+511 ESLLSFTEARVV

-528 HPTQRAC
+528 KPAQRAK
-535 KAAYEPIWVETQ
+535 KAGHDPIWVETQ

-552 TKPTIDR
+552 TKATIER
-559 LLYDSSYVSTPTASV
+559 LLYDSTYISSTLPSAH
-574 ALDTSNK
+574 LDKSIK

-600 LEKQGFEVIQK
+600 LEKQGFEVVQK

-618 DTLEQE
+618 DTLEKE
-624 NVDLILMDIEM
+624 NIDLILMDIEM

-641 EASRRIRSSD
+641 EASRRIRNSE
-651 KNYASVPIIAH
+651 KPYASVPIIAH